1 MLRVLSRRDWWLY
14 ALSVIIWGSTWIMIN
29 FQLGVVPAEVSLVYR
44 YLIASVLLM
53 GWCWISGRRLRMS
66 PAAHG
71 YALAL
76 GVLLFSLNYLMAY
89 NAQKYITS
97 ALNALAFSSMVWM
110 NILNSRLFFK
120 TPFQGT
126 ILVGS
131 AMGMVGVALI
141 FWPEIDHLTLNDTTV
156 MGATLCLAGALTA
169 SLGNMVSQKA
179 QSTGLPVAG
188 STAWAM
194 AYGTVFLALFA
205 LIQGKPFLFEWSVPY
220 VSSLLYLSI
229 FGSIIGFLCYLS
241 LLGSIGA
248 ARAGY
253 VVVMFPIVAIFLSIL
268 FEGLRPGLTM
278 WLGMALALAGNALVL
293 WGRQQPASATVST
306 IRRPA

>member
-1 MLRVLSRRDWWLY
+1 MLSKRDAWLY
-14 ALSVIIWGSTWIMIN
+14 AWSVIIWGSTWIMIN

-53 GWCWISGRRLRMS
+53 LWCVVSGRRLRMS
-66 PAAHG
+66 LRAHG
-71 YALAL
+71 YAAAL

-89 NAQKYITS
+89 NAQKYVTS
-97 ALNALAFSSMVWM
+97 ALNALAFSSLVWM
-110 NILNSRLFFK
+110 NILNSRLFFG
-120 TPFQGT
+120 TPFQLT
-126 ILVGS
+126 ILLGS
-131 AMGMVGVALI
+131 AMGMIGVGLI
-141 FWPEIDHLTLNDTTV
+141 FWPEIDHLTWTDTTV
-156 MGATLCLAGALTA
+156 LGATFSLVGALTA

-194 AYGTVFLALFA
+194 AYGTVFLAIFA
-205 LIQGKPFLFEWSVPY
+205 VSQGKPFVFDFSFPY

-229 FGSIIGFLCYLS
+229 FGSIVGFLCYLS

-253 VVVMFPIVAIFLSIL
+253 VVVMFPVVAIILSMI
-268 FEGLRPGLTM
+268 FEGLRPGLMM
-278 WLGMALALAGNALVL
+278 WLGMGLALAGNALVL
-293 WGRQQPASATVST
+293 WGRQQPASVPAPA